1 MPVTLTAIGI
11 QTIELTL
18 AESLDRTKKMETKV
32 IKDYTGAFAD
42 AEAYDPTEDFSIKG
56 RGDLPESIALGV
68 DAAGAGIYEGGVTIV
83 TNITVTESNEDF
95 NSWECSGQHFPGAS

>member
-32 IKDYTGAFAD
+32 LKDYTGAFAD

-56 RGDLPESIALGV
+56 RGDLPEAIALGLDGDGV
-68 DAAGAGIYEGGVTIV
+68 GIYGATGATIV
-83 TNITVTESNEDF
+83 TNISLTENNEDF
-95 NSWECSGQHFPGAS
+95 NSWECSGQHFPAA